1 MYKLTGLV
9 LLLNCCKRTRPVS
22 FFWRGLGFP
31 GWKIGVLFEAGFG
44 FFFFFWGLEEGVE
57 VAFHADKGT

>member
-9 LLLNCCKRTRPVS
+9 LLQLLQGDKAR
-22 FFWRGLGFP
+22 FFFLEGAWFSRLENR
-31 GWKIGVLFEAGFG
+31 VLFEAGFG